1 MYSNREQ
8 SPTGQQNEMT
18 PMDEVVAFLCV
29 CILTNYYE
37 VLFKIAELGIPV
49 WLVCM
54 ETGKIVT
61 QCCNGAWSVI
71 IQPILYT
78 SEEACED

>member
-18 PMDEVVAFLCV
+18 PMGEVVAFLCA

-37 VLFKIAELGIPV
+37 VLFKIVHAELGI

-54 ETGKIVT
+54 ETGKILT
-61 QCCNGAWSVI
+61 LFFF
-71 IQPILYT
+71 LYPNFNT
-78 SEEACED
+78 RQSQVYGYAK